1 LKCAAGHPFPN
12 NVRFDSRGS
21 RRCDHWIDA
30 EKRQCGLWIY
40 LIAVEGGGVV
50 VADVTVDELNE
61 IQHLK
66 SGTEII
72 DFLGIWTDEN
82 D

>member
-1 LKCAAGHPFPN
+1 
-12 NVRFDSRGS
+12 
-21 RRCDHWIDA
+21 
-30 EKRQCGLWIY
+30 LWIY